1 MRYVLLFL
9 AVVATSGSAYF
20 VRESALHPVMLASY
34 RMLIAAIFLTPVFLK
49 QLRKHPEV
57 SVQKLFIAVGPPA
70 VLLGVEL
77 SIWNFAAR
85 NTSMANASLVVNLM
99 PLAMPIVLW
108 VIYKERINQ
117 REVFATVVAM
127 IGLGLLLGGDF
138 AVSPDFLLG
147 DFTALLTMLFL
158 TVYLVLARRFSKL
171 PSIWL
176 YVVPMY
182 FFGGVVVGIA
192 GLFVADDFVPSGVSE
207 WWPVLGLALLPTVI
221 GHSTLNWCMQR
232 IRGQIVALVNLMHPL
247 FAGVIGFFAFDESP
261 TGLFYVAAVLLVAA
275 AGIVVFGPK
284 TDMTVEPK
292 QADVYHDGYVP
303 PPDDDDEV
311 IDLREH
317 AHRPDEVAV
326 KGSDVE

>member
-20 VRESALHPVMLASY
+20 VREAELHPVMLASY
-34 RMLIAAIFLTPVFLK
+34 RMWLAALFLLPVFLRN
-49 QLRKHPEV
+49 LRNHPEV
-57 SVQKLFIAVGPPA
+57 SPRKLFIAVVPPA
-70 VLLGVEL
+70 ILLGIEL

-108 VIYKERINQ
+108 TIYRERINR
-117 REVFATVVAM
+117 REVFATAVAM
-127 IGLGLLLGGDF
+127 LGLALLLGGDF
-138 AVSPDFLLG
+138 AVNPDFLLG

-158 TVYLVLARRFSKL
+158 TVYLVLARRFSEL

-182 FFGGVVVGIA
+182 AVGGVVMGLA
-192 GLFVADDFVPSGVSE
+192 GLVVADDYVPSGVAE

-247 FAGVIGFFAFDESP
+247 FAGVIGFFAFDETP
-261 TGLFYVAAVLLVAA
+261 TGLFYVAAVLLVSAA
-275 AGIVVFGPK
+275 AIVVFGPK

-292 QADVYHDGYVP
+292 QADVYRIP
-303 PPDDDDEV
+303 PGGQPV
-311 IDLREH
+311 IDLTN
-317 AHRPDEVAV
+317 AQPADTAV
-326 KGSDVE
+326 QAGGSHDVEV